1 MANRQRRN
9 FRRRVMSY
17 AVHPPATPAPAP
29 TAATPSPQPVRL
41 RWQRPAASTPGDP
54 YLDWALASAW
64 RGFPTLLNEA
74 AEPAWVPLLARREEA
89 VKQVQARKS
98 SSLRLN
104 PASPTDTEWVTLW
117 AQTSV
122 VADLRRALPGCE
134 LSQPLPVDFAKARAP
149 SARRVR
155 SDKKIPMVL
164 GSIDHG
170 GAFLNQV
177 FLAPGGRKTCRILS
191 YWDQATLPPKKPGTP
206 WVVAPAGYGRELD
219 QVALQ
224 KLQER
229 SAGKPSQE
237 AVIYKELGLDDLLVA
252 AATEQPDHATHV
264 LDTLAGLPARR
275 RNPANAKPVELD
287 AAANAPLVL
296 VSVPQSLE
304 GQTTGAACVAQIL
317 DALHHILSEAEAL
330 APQAAVVVN
339 ISLGALAGPHD
350 STSALEK
357 AIDDLMRKRPQL
369 LVVFAAGNNGGDLL
383 NDPSSG
389 TNAAGTLA
397 PGRSAQ
403 LTWRLQPGDPTD
415 SFLEIWCR
423 PAAATRLKKGK
434 KKAAPALKLRV
445 LEPVRSP
452 WLKLGK
458 QLDFVQKPPSR
469 GQRSKDPGR
478 LLGRFHLQALDAQ
491 GGRAQLSFAPVRGER
506 GGVPAGR
513 WVIELCNKG
522 KGAQAMN
529 IEARI
534 QGDLPRWTDPA
545 PVQSVLVEA
554 QGLGLG
560 MAGSLNGLA
569 TGKLPLMVGAA
580 HTEDDRD
587 SFYTAQLK
595 PTGDTHCLVRAVADE
610 GPMAYGLIAAGV
622 LSSSE
627 VRMGGTSVAAPVAA
641 RHWAN
646 RLAQGGRPSAPEAW
660 RVFLSDEGEV
670 GHSSAAKRR
679 KPRGLG
685 RALRP
690 TTSKA

>member
-1 MANRQRRN
+1 M
-9 FRRRVMSY
+9 
-17 AVHPPATPAPAP
+17 
-29 TAATPSPQPVRL
+29 
-41 RWQRPAASTPGDP
+41 
-54 YLDWALASAW
+54 
-64 RGFPTLLNEA
+64 
-74 AEPAWVPLLARREEA
+74 
-89 VKQVQARKS
+89 
-98 SSLRLN
+98 
-104 PASPTDTEWVTLW
+104 
-117 AQTSV
+117 
-122 VADLRRALPGCE
+122 
-134 LSQPLPVDFAKARAP
+134 
-149 SARRVR
+149 
-155 SDKKIPMVL
+155 
-164 GSIDHG
+164 
-170 GAFLNQV
+170 
-177 FLAPGGRKTCRILS
+177 
-191 YWDQATLPPKKPGTP
+191 
-206 WVVAPAGYGRELD
+206 
-219 QVALQ
+219 
-224 KLQER
+224 
-229 SAGKPSQE
+229 
-237 AVIYKELGLDDLLVA
+237 LGLDDLLVA

-275 RNPANAKPVELD
+275 SNPANAKPVELD

-350 STSALEK
+350 STSALEQ

-397 PGRSAQ
+397 PGCSAQ

-415 SFLEIWCR
+415 SFLELWW
-423 PAAATRLKKGK
+423 AATPSASQKQSQAQPGLQ
-434 KKAAPALKLRV
+434 LRV
-445 LEPVRSP
+445 LEPIPSP
-452 WLKLGK
+452 LIPIDT
-458 QLDFVQKPPSR
+458 QLDLTQ
-469 GQRSKDPGR
+469 GQGQR
-478 LLGRFHLQALDAQ
+478 LLGRLHLQALDARR
-491 GGRAQLSFAPVRGER
+491 GRAQLSFAPVRGER

-513 WVIELCNKG
+513 WVIELLNEG
-522 KGAQAMN
+522 GQALN

-569 TGKLPLMVGAA
+569 TGDLPLMVGAA
-580 HTEDDRD
+580 HTEDGRD
-587 SFYTAQLK
+587 SFYTARLK
-595 PTGDTHCLVRAVADE
+595 PSDKKHCLVRAVADE

-622 LSSSE
+622 LSGSE
-627 VRMGGTSVAAPVAA
+627 ARMGGTSVAAPVAA

-679 KPRGLG
+679 KPRRLE

-690 TTSKA
+690 TTSNT

>member
-1 MANRQRRN
+1 
-9 FRRRVMSY
+9 MSY
-17 AVHPPATPAPAP
+17 AASSLATPVPA
-29 TAATPSPQPVRL
+29 AGGATPSPQPEPL
-41 RWQRPAASTPGDP
+41 SWQGAATCTPGDP

-64 RGFPTLLNEA
+64 RGFPPLLNQAE
-74 AEPAWVPLLARREEA
+74 EPAWLPLLARRKEA
-89 VKQVQARKS
+89 AAQVLTRKGS
-98 SSLRLN
+98 RLRLN
-104 PASPTDTEWVTLW
+104 PASPKDTEWVTLW
-117 AQTSV
+117 AQTNI
-122 VADLRRALPGCE
+122 VADLRKALPDCE

-149 SARRVR
+149 SPRRAR
-155 SDKKIPMVL
+155 SDKKIPLVL

-191 YWDQATLPPKKPGTP
+191 YWDQGTLPPKEPGTP
-206 WVVAPAGYGRELD
+206 WRVAPAGYGRELD
-219 QVALQ
+219 RAALL
-224 KLQER
+224 KLQRR
-229 SAGKPSQE
+229 SAGKPSEE
-237 AVIYKELGLDDLLVA
+237 AALYKMLGLDDLLLA

-317 DALHHILSEAEAL
+317 DALHHILSEAEAR

-350 STSALEK
+350 STSALER

-397 PGRSAQ
+397 PGCSAR

-415 SFLEIWCR
+415 SFLELWCR
-423 PAAATRLKKGK
+423 SASATGLKKGEK
-434 KKAAPALKLRV
+434 QAATALELRV
-445 LEPVRSP
+445 LAPVWSP
-452 WLKLGK
+452 CLKLGE
-458 QLDFVQKPPSR
+458 QLDLVQEQPSQ
-469 GQRSKDPGR
+469 GQGPKDPSR
-478 LLGRFHLQALDAQ
+478 LLGRFHLQALDA
-491 GGRAQLSFAPVRGER
+491 GRSRAQLSFAPVRGER

-513 WVIELCNKG
+513 WVIELHNAG
-522 KGAQAMN
+522 THALN

-554 QGLGLG
+554 QGLHLG
-560 MAGSLNGLA
+560 AAGSLNGLA

-587 SFYTAQLK
+587 SLYTAQLK
-595 PTGDTHCLVRAVADE
+595 PSGDTHLLIRAVADE

-622 LSSSE
+622 LSGSE
-627 VRMGGTSVAAPVAA
+627 ARMGGTSVAAPVAA

-660 RVFLSDEGEV
+660 RVFLSDEGEE
-670 GHSSAAKRR
+670 GHSSVAKKR

-690 TTSKA
+690 TNSKA